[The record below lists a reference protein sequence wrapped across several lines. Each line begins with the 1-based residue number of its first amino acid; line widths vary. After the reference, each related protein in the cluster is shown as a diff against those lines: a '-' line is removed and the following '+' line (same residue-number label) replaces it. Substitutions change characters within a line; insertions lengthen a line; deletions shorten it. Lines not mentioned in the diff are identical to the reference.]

1 MQTPTSCLRLK
12 EIGTFHKS
20 MRKQIQNRKNRKSN
34 RRQNLVSNQNSDQQ
48 QNVVTTRRALKI
60 RDIKIPSKY
69 WYDYQGQVSM
79 VLGGNVRQI
88 VLPKQGLNA
97 DERIGNK
104 IVTTKIEMRYFCTT
118 APTDIFNQ
126 VRLLL
131 VYAPN
136 PSVVIQSVLDL
147 DGAGQISPL
156 SFTKA
161 YSTGTVFQ
169 VLWDQVHILNP
180 QSSNATVQGEISI
193 PCRLPSTWD
202 YNQNFESGFFALIWV
217 GDSSFT
223 PHPTLTFNLRA
234 QYHDL

>member
-1 MQTPTSCLRLK
+1 MRNNRSNKRNNKKTS
-12 EIGTFHKS
+12 
-20 MRKQIQNRKNRKSN
+20 RKQSLISK
-34 RRQNLVSNQNSDQQ
+34 QNSDQQ
-48 QNVVTTRRALKI
+48 QNVVTTRRTYMVK
-60 RDIKIPSKY
+60 DMKIPAKF
-69 WYDYQGQVSM
+69 WQDYQYQVSM

-88 VLPKQGLNA
+88 VLPKQGLQA
-97 DERIGNK
+97 DERVGNK
-104 IVTTKIEMRYFCTT
+104 IVTTKIEMRYQCTT

-136 PSVVIQSVLDL
+136 PDINILQILDY
-147 DGAGQISPL
+147 DGGGNISPL

-161 YSTGTVFQ
+161 YSTGTMFQ

-193 PCRLPSTWD
+193 PCKLPSTWD
-202 YNQNFESGFFALIWV
+202 YNQNFESGFFALVWI
-217 GDSSFT
+217 GDSSFA
-223 PHPTLTFNLRA
+223 PHPALTFQMRA